1 MSDQK
6 LKSATKYIVERATQ
20 QAPKD
25 SQARRDAQKHP
36 GQILVLNGYHQASI
50 LHKYF
55 GVTLK
60 ESEITEMMALIDTF
74 LKSKQAR
81 QISDLNKEAGPDRV
95 LEVQALLKRS
105 EVQKGDKAYLIR
117 NFESAKTQKFK
128 AKNPDDVSQ
137 IQARYVNGLASR
149 RGKPDINPSDLS
161 SKQDIGH
168 GDRGASASQ
177 FGVDRAIAEAV
188 SKFNLN
194 VSQAQQLKSIATRQR
209 EKHKLKINVA
219 HEQIFESS
227 GKFKKDYSFVLS
239 YQDKTINAL
248 DKDKEV
254 AALRGSIEEYNLLEA
269 ETSTLF
275 KDALAEITLYNL
287 AGKKRRNKK
296 VTGKRSKKIHEKNN
310 VNESVDREVEIN
322 TGYVVQRGLATKG
335 VTKNRSKRG
344 GKTVNNV
351 ASQPLQLIGLINKEL
366 PRTVLKN
373 MGAPRL
379 KNLTGTFARS
389 VEVTDIVQTAKGFP
403 SIGYTYDRQP
413 YGVFED
419 GGGAAPWANGHR
431 DPRKLIDRS
440 IREIAAQFAIGRF
453 YTRRQ

>member
-1 MSDQK
+1 M
-6 LKSATKYIVERATQ
+6 
-20 QAPKD
+20 
-25 SQARRDAQKHP
+25 
-36 GQILVLNGYHQASI
+36 
-50 LHKYF
+50 
-55 GVTLK
+55 
-60 ESEITEMMALIDTF
+60 
-74 LKSKQAR
+74 
-81 QISDLNKEAGPDRV
+81 

-128 AKNPDDVSQ
+128 AKNPNDVSQ

-168 GDRGASASQ
+168 GDRGASTSQ

-194 VSQAQQLKSIATRQR
+194 VSQTQQLKSIATRQR

-275 KDALAEITLYNL
+275 KDALAEIYLYNL

-310 VNESVDREVEIN
+310 VNESIDREVEIN
-322 TGYVVQRGLATKG
+322 TSYVVQKGLAAKG

-344 GKTVNNV
+344 SKTVNNV
-351 ASQPLQLIGLINKEL
+351 ASQPLQLIGLINKQL
-366 PRTVLKN
+366 PETVLKN
-373 MGAPRL
+373 MGAPSLVNRTGRPLQEVL
-379 KNLTGTFARS
+379 K
-389 VEVTDIVQTAKGFP
+389 
-403 SIGYTYDRQP
+403 
-413 YGVFED
+413 
-419 GGGAAPWANGHR
+419 
-431 DPRKLIDRS
+431 
-440 IREIAAQFAIGRF
+440 
-453 YTRRQ
+453 